1 MFSRLEFFIAFRYLR
16 SRRSENFV
24 SVISIFSFFGIML
37 GVGTLIV
44 VLAVRDGFRDELL
57 EKILGVNGHILVYN
71 LDGPINNYES
81 VKSKIKDI
89 EGIKSVYPVID
100 EQVMAISQNRVTGA
114 LVRGIKFND
123 LYSHEMISENII
135 SGSIKNNHDSTNVII
150 GNGLSRILG
159 VKVGDKI
166 NLLSPMGTPTAFG
179 NVPRVSSY
187 TVSAVFNIGMYEYD
201 STYLFIPLKSSQNF
215 FQYGSGV
222 QKIEIRLENPDLIS
236 SYRKLIFDNLD
247 SRVHLTD
254 WKQLNQTVVNTL
266 NVERNVM
273 FLILTL
279 IIIVAA
285 FNIVSGLVMLVN
297 EKSRD
302 IAILRTIGASRFFVM
317 KIFFLA
323 GSFVGIF
330 GTICGALL
338 GVTFASNIESI
349 QKGLEKITGTDLFAA
364 EIYYLSSLPAKIIW
378 SDVAEVVAMSVI
390 LSLLATLYPSW
401 KATRYDPVEALR
413 YE

>member
-1 MFSRLEFFIAFRYLR
+1 MFSRLEFFIAFRYLKA
-16 SRRSENFV
+16 RRSENFV

-57 EKILGVNGHILVYN
+57 DRILGVNGHILVYS
-71 LDGPINNYES
+71 LDGTIMNYDS
-81 VKSKIKDI
+81 ITSKIKNID
-89 EGIKSVYPVID
+89 GIKSVYPVID
-100 EQVMAISQNRVTGA
+100 EQVMAISKNKVTGT
-114 LVRGIKFND
+114 LVRGIKYSD
-123 LYSHEMISENII
+123 LYNHEMISENII
-135 SGSIKNNHDSTNVII
+135 TGSIKNNHDKNSVII
-150 GNGLSRILG
+150 GSQLSRILE

-166 NLLSPMGTPTAFG
+166 KLLSPIGTPTAFG
-179 NVPRVSSY
+179 NVPRISIY
-187 TVSAVFNIGMYEYD
+187 TVSAIFNVGMYEYD

-215 FQYGSGV
+215 FQYNSSV
-222 QKIEIRLENPDLIS
+222 QKIEIRLKNPELIS
-236 SYRKLIFDNLD
+236 LYRKLIFENLD
-247 SRVHLTD
+247 GKVHIID
-254 WKQLNQTVVNTL
+254 WKQLNKTVVDTL

-302 IAILRTIGASRFFVM
+302 IAILRTIGASRLFVM
-317 KIFFLA
+317 KIFLLA
-323 GSFVGIF
+323 GSFVGIL

-338 GVTFASNIESI
+338 GVAFASNIESI
-349 QKGLEKITGTDLFAA
+349 QKGLEKVTGELFPA
-364 EIYYLSSLPAKIIW
+364 EIYYLTNLPAKIIW

>member
-1 MFSRLEFFIAFRYLR
+1 MFSRLEFFIAFRYLKA
-16 SRRSENFV
+16 RRSENFL

-57 EKILGVNGHILVYN
+57 DRILGVNGHILVYS
-71 LDGPINNYES
+71 LDGTIMNYDS
-81 VKSKIKDI
+81 ITSKIKNID
-89 EGIKSVYPVID
+89 GIKSVYPVID
-100 EQVMAISQNRVTGA
+100 EQVMAISKNKVTGT
-114 LVRGIKFND
+114 LVRGIKYSD
-123 LYSHEMISENII
+123 LYNHEMISENII
-135 SGSIKNNHDSTNVII
+135 TGSIKNNHDKNSVII
-150 GNGLSRILG
+150 GSQLSRILE

-166 NLLSPMGTPTAFG
+166 KLLSPIGTPTAFG
-179 NVPRVSSY
+179 NVPRISIY
-187 TVSAVFNIGMYEYD
+187 TVSAIFNVGMYEYD

-215 FQYGSGV
+215 FQYNSSV
-222 QKIEIRLENPDLIS
+222 QKIEIRLKNPELIS
-236 SYRKLIFDNLD
+236 LYRKLIFENLD
-247 SRVHLTD
+247 GKVHIID
-254 WKQLNQTVVNTL
+254 WKQLNKTVVDTL

-302 IAILRTIGASRFFVM
+302 IAILRTIGASRLFVM
-317 KIFFLA
+317 KIFLLA
-323 GSFVGIF
+323 GSFVGIL

-338 GVTFASNIESI
+338 GVAFASNIESI
-349 QKGLEKITGTDLFAA
+349 QKGLEKVTGELFPA
-364 EIYYLSSLPAKIIW
+364 EIYYLTNLPAKIIW